1 MTAEPAIGWY
11 GRQRDGDRHARERS
25 DSIMGP
31 EKDIFLD
38 AMHLLVSHFDAALTS
53 DKFDILVDDLAFK
66 RKVSL
71 VHYGF
76 NLLWSAWD
84 EALAGRYQAAA
95 DHWRSIDE
103 CPDFIT
109 ALEINP
115 RLADEMTDAREI
127 KIRTVRKT
135 IQRALNESEPGSG
148 TDLLRQQQK
157 LQKDLQ
163 PLSHVSVQSL
173 GQYLPVNDV
182 GPERRSIVR
191 LGGVVSQLTLRLVAI
206 HLASAA
212 SALLTATLF
221 GFQTVVE
228 IEDELWKATTNRLA
242 AHGVVLRN
250 ELTALR
256 EVTSRSADRLYLA
269 RSDEDMPA

>member
-1 MTAEPAIGWY
+1 MTAEGAVVWY
-11 GRQRDGDRHARERS
+11 ERQRDRDRHARERS
-25 DSIMGP
+25 HSMLGP
-31 EKDIFLD
+31 ERDIFLE
-38 AMHLLVSHFDAALTS
+38 AMHLFVTHFDAVVTS
-53 DKFDILVDDLAFK
+53 DEIAALVDDLAFK

-103 CPDFIT
+103 CSDFIT

-115 RLADEMTDAREI
+115 ELADGMTD
-127 KIRTVRKT
+127 KRTIGIGRVRKA
-135 IQRALNESEPGSG
+135 IQKALNDWEPGSG

-157 LQKDLQ
+157 LHKDLQ

-173 GQYLPVNDV
+173 GQYLPVNDIDS
-182 GPERRSIVR
+182 ERRSIVR
-191 LGGVVSQLTLRLVAI
+191 LGGVVSQLTGRLVAI

-212 SALLTATLF
+212 SQLLTATLF

-228 IEDELWKATTNRLA
+228 IEDQLWKATTNRLA
-242 AHGVVLRN
+242 EHGVVLRN
-250 ELTALR
+250 ELGALR
-256 EVTSRSADRLYLA
+256 EITSRSTERLYLA
-269 RSDEDMPA
+269 RSNEDI